1 MIFGGMLVGLSFVGK
16 RGVKFYRAV
25 LNKEAFNN
33 GPQVIGRFHKGGFD
47 DKMSRR
53 EAALILGIR
62 ETAEEKKILD
72 AHRKLMILNHPDSG
86 GSTYIAT
93 KVNEAKECLIG
104 GNS

>member
-1 MIFGGMLVGLSFVGK
+1 MIMGGMLVGISIAGK
-16 RGVKFYRAV
+16 QGLRFYRAV

-53 EAALILGIR
+53 EAALILGVR

-72 AHRKLMILNHPDSG
+72 AHRKLMILNHPDAG
-86 GSTYIAT
+86 GSTFLAT
-93 KVNEAKECLIG
+93 KINEAKENLLG
-104 GNS
+104 ASN